1 MKDKQQLFKNIFVQ
15 VIGISCS
22 LGINFFL
29 TPFLIR
35 HLGVE
40 VYGFVGLANDCVG
53 YLDIITIA
61 LNSMAARYITISLEQ
76 NDRELARRQFNSVF
90 WGNIIIMA
98 IILIPAILFI
108 INMEYIFDV
117 PLKHVGDIKLLW
129 TLMFVNFTL
138 TVVTSVFSVATFTSN
153 RLDIAASIRIKSTL
167 LRTLL
172 LLFLFSFLSPHV
184 FFIGITMLIC
194 TGYVFFLNYKCTKQ
208 YLPDFCIN
216 QKKYSIGIVK
226 EICKSGV
233 WNVVSRLSGILSKG
247 LDLLLANFFID
258 VMSMG
263 MLSIARTLSQVAL
276 SFFGQISGVF
286 APQITIAYA
295 RQDICWICEQMKFS
309 IKFLGIVTSCVVMFI
324 FAYGADFYRLWLP
337 NQHANT
343 LWYLTMLG
351 SADLIF
357 AMPLESFWNIM
368 TATNKIR
375 LPSIVLL
382 LEGVLTI
389 LIVVS
394 SISYLDGIYKLYLI
408 AGVSSFFAILRALF
422 FMPIY
427 ASYCIGI
434 NRLYF
439 YKSIVK
445 NFILFAISFFVIW
458 IIKSFIIINGWQDLF
473 FSVCFSCIIIFLL
486 GFFINLDKE
495 ERSLVTSKILKI
507 KLRLWRR

>member
-1 MKDKQQLFKNIFVQ
+1 MKDKRQLLKNIFAQ
-15 VIGISCS
+15 FISISCS
-22 LGINFFL
+22 LGISFFL

-76 NDRELARRQFNSVF
+76 NDKELARKQFNSVF
-90 WGNIIIMA
+90 WGNVVIMA
-98 IILIPAILFI
+98 IILVPACLVIA
-108 INMEYIFDV
+108 NMEYIFDV
-117 PLKHVGDIKLLW
+117 PLKHLFDIKLLW
-129 TLMFVNFTL
+129 LLIFANFVFT
-138 TVVTSVFSVATFTSN
+138 VITSIFSVSTFTSN
-153 RLDIAASIRIKSTL
+153 RLDIAATIRIKSTL
-167 LRTLL
+167 LRAI
-172 LLFLFSFLSPHV
+172 LLFVLFSLLPPYV
-184 FFIGITMLIC
+184 FFIGITMLTC
-194 TGYVFFLNYKCTKQ
+194 TGYVFFLNYECTKR
-208 YLPDFCIN
+208 YLPDFHID
-216 QKKYSIGIVK
+216 KEKYSIEIVK
-226 EICKSGV
+226 EICKSGI

-263 MLSIARTLSQVAL
+263 MLSIARTLSQVTL

-295 RQDICWICEQMKFS
+295 KHDICWICEQMKFS
-309 IKFLGIVTSCVVMFI
+309 IKFLGIITSCVVMFI
-324 FAYGADFYRLWLP
+324 FAYGEDFYHLWLP
-337 NQHANT
+337 NQNANI

-368 TATNKIR
+368 TATNKLR
-375 LPSIVLL
+375 LPSLVLL

-389 LIVVS
+389 LIVIS

-408 AGVSSFFAILRALF
+408 AGVSSFLAILRALF

-439 YKSIVK
+439 YKSIIK
-445 NFILFAISFFVIW
+445 NFILFIISFFVIW
-458 IIKSFIIINGWQDLF
+458 IIKSFITIDSWHDLF
-473 FSVCFSCIIIFLL
+473 LSVCISCIITFSI
-486 GFFINLDKE
+486 GFFINLEKK
-495 ERSLVTSKILKI
+495 ERSLVTSKISKFKI
-507 KLRLWRR
+507 WRR